1 MRQRKGLIA
10 LDLGAPGLVSVTATL
25 VTYGIL
31 AALVLPLGI
40 VGVASLGFDDWGLG
54 LRIVLGIL
62 GIVTCLICAALLLW
76 PFIFAA
82 GWRERILIVGGRV
95 SVESGIGRWR
105 RTTDLGELQDL
116 EVTVVAVPLTMR
128 RRLLFPNYTGRHDG
142 RCLKLEDPN
151 NGGEMLVGAWLDR
164 ALVGM
169 ARDLVVRAKGKTQSA
184 LAAPHETLIGP
195 LGWTWAR
202 VSGAFGRWAR
212 AAWHNPAPVLFDLA
226 VTLGFVLVS
235 ALPETFAAVR
245 MAYPAF
251 GVALFAGLALQ
262 LRDPAAVLG
271 LAPHPRSL
279 QGVFVFAI
287 GALAVVIGL
296 VSGPTVTGWF
306 SDGKTRV
313 DMVPLGVSVV
323 LAMAAAVLVGKGAFR
338 TATGTE
344 QAPLNGATARLASIV
359 VTFSLIGLTWVHE
372 SWAWVFITDAQ
383 RGLGPLSV
391 AMTPV
396 VAGLLIWPARFIFLL
411 RTPFDDGP
419 RWAFVWVMGSL
430 VLFSLTGW
438 A

>member
-1 MRQRKGLIA
+1 VEVAVVVGRPDCVEIKRQH
-10 LDLGAPGLVSVTATL
+10 PG
-25 VTYGIL
+25 G
-31 AALVLPLGI
+31 
-40 VGVASLGFDDWGLG
+40 VGPIDNRVDALGFERADDPCDGQN
-54 LRIVLGIL
+54 
-62 GIVTCLICAALLLW
+62 
-76 PFIFAA
+76 
-82 GWRERILIVGGRV
+82 EGGRTGDV
-95 SVESGIGRWR
+95 VDQCQPGAR
-105 RTTDLGELQDL
+105 RDLFQD
-116 EVTVVAVPLTMR
+116 
-128 RRLLFPNYTGRHDG
+128 
-142 RCLKLEDPN
+142 
-151 NGGEMLVGAWLDR
+151 GGK
-164 ALVGM
+164 
-169 ARDLVVRAKGKTQSA
+169 DLVVRAKGKTQSA